1 MKSKRIKIVV
11 EVILAIGLVA
21 GALYFWGQKL
31 GWHSI
36 GAGGGM
42 GKTGSASGGDRPQ
55 SHKNASSDHPAWASV
70 YSDFAASDL
79 VVLPLVEESRLF
91 GNLNF
96 ELRETSAR
104 LIPAYL
110 FAGGRK
116 VAVPESWPLY
126 AALHRAGQTFSQ
138 MKHLDGNELAAL
150 GKKLKT
156 KTILQVRTR
165 YENGRMSATADGIEV
180 ATRKALGPWEVSLPP
195 GARTYESLFDVQ
207 CALAPIAAAG
217 LLGLPGAESLLAP
230 SGGPSPSIAE
240 ADRHAAQT
248 LAETALAQIR
258 PGTLPRFMK
267 ALRMANEALEKDPR
281 CLDAWVTVAL
291 VSERLASKVMDTE
304 TQIWREMVMRALVA
318 GEVAY
323 ALAPENPRARLAR
336 AYAWF
341 ATSRAAQGIQ
351 EGKRVLDKEDSHWVD
366 CLWASIMTKQRERF
380 PQLAPDASPIES
392 ALWNFISDRMEYLD
406 PKAEKSEI
414 IMRWLMADAMAPYYW
429 SAWGDLNQ
437 LNESRMGNTYC
448 SILGS
453 LLTIE
458 EVVRQLERAGKS
470 KEAARILDRLDTPL
484 DFFKKVAADKR
495 TDDSRTPMTD
505 ALSKQSRAWAKDD
518 GPRVLPKAMRWDPDQ
533 IGIQLFAAAE
543 QARKEAL
550 KVLGE
555 PIPLLRK
562 PGSGLDLS
570 PAHWIEL
577 AQRPALDGIA
587 WSFGDLA
594 WRFSD
599 KKSALALGESAL
611 AIRPDD
617 LALLEAHAFYYRSV
631 NFDNTKV
638 DHYQTRMFSLDHGY
652 GPAVRRSASFKQG
665 DQKTKIEAIEK
676 IKYIYPFHF
685 TSLKFIIDQLES
697 LGESGR
703 AADYA
708 RLMLTR
714 YPNAHDYR
722 FTELELRAA
731 AQERLITAE
740 EVERVAQAIPL
751 DYPDR
756 DYLMARMYR
765 WANQPEKSLEYYTLY
780 FNEHAPESIT
790 PYQHAAWL
798 WRLLGRYDKAIETLE
813 AYVRIDPSSLK
824 TCSALVEISWIELW
838 RGDLTAAI
846 KACNRAA
853 AIDNWKGEVIS
864 QMARMEWFVGNHDKA
879 LSHFSRSARRYES
892 TYSYSLLGWA
902 QLARGDVEGA
912 LRSAES
918 AIQADVTEWGFA
930 LKNAILLRQGKIAEA
945 EEPLN
950 AMNGR
955 LIHDEAPQRLLALHH
970 LRLGDTARAVGHAED
985 AFRRARTYNHERLL
999 PVLCRAYIE
1008 NRDFDKARTCARKFY
1023 ATNPLRIQ
1031 YDCLMGR
1038 IALAEGNASGVA
1050 DALGRALR
1058 VGDPDAY
1065 GILARAELQL
1075 GNFQN
1080 AHDHAKRANFT
1091 RIPPETESLLTQAD
1105 AALALGNATEAAEL
1119 YKRCA
1124 ELEGP
1129 ATVLGKEVARKLQSL
1144 TVR

>member
-1 MKSKRIKIVV
+1 MKSKRIKITV

-31 GWHSI
+31 GWHSM
-36 GAGGGM
+36 GAGGL
-42 GKTGSASGGDRPQ
+42 GKGTLSSASGRAQSSTNVSPGDSP
-55 SHKNASSDHPAWASV
+55 WAGN
-70 YSDFAASDL
+70 YPDFAASDL
-79 VVLPLVEESRLF
+79 VVLPLVEESRLL

-110 FAGGRK
+110 FVGGRK
-116 VAVPESWPLY
+116 VTVPESWPLY

-138 MKHLDGNELAAL
+138 MKHLDSNELVAL

-180 ATRKALGPWEVSLPP
+180 ATQKALGPWEVSLPP
-195 GARTYESLFDVQ
+195 SARTYESLFDVQ

-230 SGGPSPSIAE
+230 SGGPSVAQ

-267 ALRMANEALEKDPR
+267 ALRMANEAIEKDPR

-291 VSERLASKVMDTE
+291 VSERTASKVMDTE
-304 TQIWREMVMRALVA
+304 TQIGREMVMRALVA
-318 GEVAY
+318 GEVAH

-341 ATSRAAQGIQ
+341 ATGRIAQGIQ

-366 CLWASIMTKQRERF
+366 CLWATIMTKQRERF
-380 PQLAPDASPIES
+380 PQIPPAASPTES

-406 PKAEKSEI
+406 PKADKSEI
-414 IMRWLMADAMAPYYW
+414 IRRWLMADVMAPYYW

-437 LNESRMGNTYC
+437 LNESRMGHTYC

-458 EVVRQLERAGKS
+458 EGVRQLERAGKS
-470 KEAARILDRLDTPL
+470 KEAARILDRLNTPL
-484 DFFKKVAADKR
+484 DFFKKVSADKR
-495 TDDSRTPMTD
+495 TDASRTPITD
-505 ALSKQSRAWAKDD
+505 AFSEKSSAWAKDE
-518 GPRVLPKAMRWDPDQ
+518 GPRILPKAMRWEPDQ

-587 WSFGDLA
+587 WSFGDIA

-599 KKSALALGESAL
+599 KNSALALGESAL

-631 NFDNTKV
+631 NFDNSKV
-638 DHYQTRMFSLDHGY
+638 DHYQTRMFSLDHSY
-652 GPAVRRSASFKQG
+652 GPAVRRSATFKQG

-676 IKYIYPFHF
+676 IKYICPFHF

-722 FTELELRAA
+722 FTEIELRAA

-740 EVERVAQAIPL
+740 EVERVAQAVPL

-756 DYLMARMYR
+756 HYLMARMYR
-765 WANQPEKSLEYYTLY
+765 WANQPEKSLEFYTLY
-780 FNEHAPESIT
+780 FDEHAPDSIT
-790 PYQHAAWL
+790 SYQHAAWL
-798 WRLLGRYDKAIETLE
+798 WRLLGQYDKAIDTLE
-813 AYVRIDPSSLK
+813 AYIRIDPSSLK

-838 RGDLTAAI
+838 RGNLNAAI

-853 AIDNWKGEVIS
+853 AIDDWKGEVIS

-879 LSHFSRSARRYES
+879 LSHFARSARRYES

-902 QLARGDVEGA
+902 QLAKGDVEGA

-918 AIQADVTEWGFA
+918 AIKADVTEWGFA

-970 LRLGDTARAVGHAED
+970 LRLGDTARAVSHAEN
-985 AFRRARTYNHERLL
+985 AFLRARTYNHEKLL
-999 PVLCRAYIE
+999 PVLCRTYIE
-1008 NRDFDKARTCARKFY
+1008 NRNFDKARICARKFH
-1023 ATNPLRIQ
+1023 ATNPLLVQ

-1080 AHDHAKRANFT
+1080 AYDHAKRANFT
-1091 RIPPETESLLTQAD
+1091 NIHPETEWLLTQAD
-1105 AALALGNATEAAEL
+1105 ASLALGNTNEAAEL

-1129 ATVLGKEVARKLQSL
+1129 ATVLGKEAARKLQSL
-1144 TVR
+1144 TAR